1 MNTFLK
7 LTFVGVAIM
16 VGVALKA
23 QPALAQEAAEPAAPI
38 ANPTVTIGHFAPF
51 AADVAGTAVDVRV
64 NGTLVFTNVVYGN
77 FVPDVEFAAGA
88 TLVELLAP
96 GTETVVISSTNT
108 LEADKR
114 YYLLAIGGVNTYPVA
129 LRWQML
135 DKVVPTGKS
144 RITVGHL
151 APFDANIAFTAVN
164 ICTDDGE
171 VIIGDLRYGD
181 IRANLDLDPGVYDLK
196 IMSAVLGTCSF
207 LVFDMPPFFL
217 AEGDYRD
224 AFAIGLRDVAAFPPN
239 IVTTTGLM
247 TFFNYLPTVLKAV
260 AD

>member
-1 MNTFLK
+1 
-7 LTFVGVAIM
+7 M

-114 YYLLAIGGVNTYPVA
+114 YYLLAIGGANAFPHTLIWTPRATTIPAGKA
-129 LRWQML
+129 L
-135 DKVVPTGKS
+135 
-144 RITVGHL
+144 ITLGHL
-151 APFDANIAFTAVN
+151 APVAGLTSVN
-164 ICTDDGE
+164 ICTDGGQL
-171 VIIGDLRYGD
+171 VATLNYGAPQ
-181 IRANLDLDPGVYDLK
+181 ANLPLDPGIHDWKVWVVGCFFVEL
-196 IMSAVLGTCSF
+196 
-207 LVFDMPPFFL
+207 FDMPPFFL

-224 AFAIGLRDVAAFPPN
+224 AFAVGLRDVAAFPPN

-247 TFFNYLPTVLKAV
+247 TFFNYLPTVLKALV
-260 AD
+260 E

>member
-1 MNTFLK
+1 MYTFLK
-7 LTFVGVAIM
+7 LTFVGLVVF
-16 VGVALKA
+16 VGVALAA
-23 QPALAQEAAEPAAPI
+23 QPALAQDVADPTAPT

-64 NGTLVFTNVVYGN
+64 NGTLVFTNVVYGT
-77 FVPDVEFAAGA
+77 FVADVELVAGA
-88 TLVELLAP
+88 TLFELMEP
-96 GTETVVISSTNT
+96 GTETTIISQTENMV
-108 LEADKR
+108 ADSR

-135 DKVVPTGKS
+135 DKVAPAGKS

-171 VIIGDLRYGD
+171 VIIGNLRYGD
-181 IRANLDLDPGVYDLK
+181 IRANLDLEPGIYDLK
-196 IMSAVLGTCSF
+196 IMSAVFGTCGI
-207 LVFDMPPFFL
+207 LVFDMPPFSL
-217 AEGDYRD
+217 AAGDYRD
-224 AFAIGLRDVAAFPPN
+224 AFAVGLRDVDAFPPN

-247 TFFNYLPTVLKAV
+247 TFFNFLPTVLKAI
-260 AD
+260 AE